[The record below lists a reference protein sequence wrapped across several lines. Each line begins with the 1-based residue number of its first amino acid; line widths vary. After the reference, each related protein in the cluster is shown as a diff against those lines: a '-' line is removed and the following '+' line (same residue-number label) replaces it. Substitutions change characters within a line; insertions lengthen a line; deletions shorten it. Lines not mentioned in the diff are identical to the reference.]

1 MAQDPTL
8 ETTACVT
15 LYYIGSNIN
24 RPTVS
29 YEAGGNVAVYVEGQ
43 SKQLAFVA
51 GNITVTDDDHPT
63 RWGIGATL

>member
-1 MAQDPTL
+1 M
-8 ETTACVT
+8 ETTACVM

-29 YEAGGNVAVYVEGQ
+29 YEAGGDVAVYVEGQ
-43 SKQLAFVA
+43 SEPLAFVT

-63 RWGIGATL
+63 R